1 MMKAIKYLLFIGL
14 LTSEIKVEGADF
26 FTLADQFFSKYV
38 KGGKVAYAD
47 IKANQDKDLSVLLNE
62 IASFDLKRADDNT
75 AKAFM
80 INAYNILAIKGIID
94 KYPVKSP
101 MNINNF
107 FDKKGYTVAGI
118 KMSLNQ
124 LEKEKLYPNAQ
135 DPRLHFVLVCAA
147 QSCPKLANFAY
158 VPGKLDEQIEA
169 VTRQTLNDPEFI
181 RVRGKKLE
189 VSEIFNWY
197 KKDFT
202 EESKSILNYINQYLD
217 ARVDDKTKIVF
228 YTYDWSLNDQ

>member
-1 MMKAIKYLLFIGL
+1 MKAIKFLF
-14 LTSEIKVEGADF
+14 LTLFLTGGYKVEASDF
-26 FTLADQFFSKYV
+26 FTSADQFFSKYV
-38 KGGKVAYAD
+38 DNGKVAYAD
-47 IKANQDKDLSVLLNE
+47 IKANEGKELTVLLDK
-62 IASFDLKRADDNT
+62 IASFDLTGVNENT

-101 MNINNF
+101 MKISNV
-107 FDKKGYTVAGI
+107 VAGK

-124 LEKEKLYPNAQ
+124 LEKEKLYPSAN

-147 QSCPKLANFAY
+147 QSCPKLASFAY
-158 VPGKLDEQIEA
+158 VPDKLDQQIET
-169 VTRQTLNDPEFI
+169 VTRNTINDPEFI
-181 RVRGKKLE
+181 RIKDNKLE

-202 EESKSILNYINQYLD
+202 KNSQSILEYINQYLKNK
-217 ARVDDKTKIVF
+217 VDEKTKVGF
-228 YTYDWSLNDQ
+228 YTYNWSLNDQ

>member
-1 MMKAIKYLLFIGL
+1 MKTITYLVSIVL
-14 LTSEIKVEGADF
+14 LAGGFKAGAADF
-26 FTLADQFFSKYV
+26 FTLADEFFSKYV
-38 KGGKVAYAD
+38 KDGKVAYAD
-47 IKANQDKDLSVLLNE
+47 VKANQEKELAVLLE
-62 IASFDLKRADDNT
+62 QIASFDLNGANENT

-80 INAYNILAIKGIID
+80 INTYNILAIKGIID

-107 FDKKGYTVAGI
+107 FDKKGYVVAGA

-124 LEKEKLYPNAQ
+124 LEKEKLYPRAK

-147 QSCPKLANFAY
+147 QSCPKLASFAY
-158 VPGKLDEQIEA
+158 APDKLDQQIDA

-181 RVRGKKLE
+181 RVKGNKLE

-197 KKDFT
+197 KSDFT
-202 EESKSILNYINQYLD
+202 KESKSIVNYINQYLE
-217 ARVDDKTKIVF
+217 AKVDDKTKVGF
-228 YTYDWSLNDQ
+228 YTYDWNLNDQ

>member
-1 MMKAIKYLLFIGL
+1 MKLIKYLIVTLFVLGE
-14 LTSEIKVEGADF
+14 TKAEAADF

-38 KGGKVAYAD
+38 KNGNVAYAD
-47 IKANQDKDLSVLLNE
+47 IQANQDKELAVLLE
-62 IASFDLKRADDNT
+62 KIASFDLNGTNENT

-80 INAYNILAIKGIID
+80 INTYNILAIKGIID

-101 MNINNF
+101 MKINNF
-107 FDKKGYTVAGI
+107 FDKKGYMVAGE

-124 LEKEKLYPNAQ
+124 LEKERLYPRTK

-147 QSCPKLANFAY
+147 RSCPKLASFAY
-158 VPGKLDEQIEA
+158 VPEKLDQQIEK

-181 RVRGKKLE
+181 RVKGNRLE
-189 VSEIFNWY
+189 VSEIFSWY

-202 EESKSILNYINQYLD
+202 NVSKSILNYINQYLETRMD
-217 ARVDDKTKIVF
+217 NKTKIGF